1 MPHAAAAPDPRRLL
15 DAVPFL
21 AGLPEEARSRLA
33 AVARPARWAVGET
46 LFRRGD
52 PAEGMAVVL
61 DGLVR
66 VHLSTAG
73 GRELTLALVGPG
85 EPVGEVALV
94 DDGPRSADATAL
106 TPVSA
111 LLLCRAEARAAV
123 ASDPTLACLLLRSF
137 ATRLRRT
144 TEQVEAVGLQGLPQ
158 RLAGT
163 LLRLAA
169 ADPCG
174 LVRLPQGQI
183 ATIVAASRQRVN
195 TTLAEFRARGLVAPA
210 RVGLRL
216 TDPDGLRVLAAEE
229 A

>member
-1 MPHAAAAPDPRRLL
+1 MPHAAARDPRRLL

-21 AGLPEEARSRLA
+21 AGLPEGARDRLA
-33 AVARPARWAVGET
+33 AVARPARWAVGES

-111 LLLCRAEARAAV
+111 LLLCRAEARAVV
-123 ASDPTLACLLLRSF
+123 AADSELACLLLRSF

-216 TDPDGLRVLAAEE
+216 TDPDGLRALAAE
-229 A
+229 AD